1 MTMSRIRLALA
12 GTLISACAA
21 FLQPAVAGAP
31 QWAKG
36 HILVKPSADAS
47 DSTFSAALDHA
58 GAKSKGKLGN
68 ENFVNNAPP
77 AVVTQERERLSDFQR
92 QLEQLAE
99 QRQRLD
105 LIG

>member
-1 MTMSRIRLALA
+1 MADA
-12 GTLISACAA
+12 GEDT
-21 FLQPAVAGAP
+21 P
-31 QWAKG
+31 
-36 HILVKPSADAS
+36 PSATALLDDLKLLVPMQGLIDVDAER
-47 DSTFSAALDHA
+47 ARLDKQVQKLEA
-58 GAKSKGKLGN
+58 EKAKSEGKLGN

-77 AVVTQERERLSDFQR
+77 AVVTQERERLSDFKR